1 MLVQQPLTYHQL
13 FDEFAESLK
22 KVKTTG
28 RMEELWSALGPYLLT
43 AMTESG
49 CKSTF

>member
-1 MLVQQPLTYHQL
+1 MLVQQPMTYQQL
-13 FDEFAESLK
+13 FDELAESLK
-22 KVKTTG
+22 KVKTTS
-28 RMEELWSALGPYLLT
+28 RMEELWTALGPYLLA